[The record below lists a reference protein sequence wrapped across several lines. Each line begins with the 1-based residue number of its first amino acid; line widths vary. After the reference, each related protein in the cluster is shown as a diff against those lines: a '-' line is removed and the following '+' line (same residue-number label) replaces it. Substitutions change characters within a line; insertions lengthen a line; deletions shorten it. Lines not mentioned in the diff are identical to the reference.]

1 MKMRTY
7 YIDYQVI
14 ERAGACFEVREMW
27 RERFGDKKII
37 VNEKNIR
44 RFLTMPVSY
53 RHSYNPLHNRV
64 YWVLSRLQARRLLT
78 PTEITEWW
86 ERKYEVDATR
96 ASAKKDRLTEKLVK
110 HTMQL
115 FKLVALRDRREFLDP
130 AHPEQGYR

>member
-1 MKMRTY
+1 MMRTY
-7 YIDYQVI
+7 YVDYRVI
-14 ERAGACFEVREMW
+14 KRAGACGEVLDTW
-27 RERFGDKKII
+27 LARFGDKKII

-44 RFLTMPVSY
+44 FFLTMSATY
-53 RHSYNPLHNRV
+53 RDRYNPLHNRV
-64 YWVLSRLQARRLLT
+64 YWVLSRLQTRRLLT

-86 ERKYEVDATR
+86 ERKDEVDATR

-115 FKLVALRDRREFLDP
+115 FKRAAQRDRREFLDP